1 MLLEMA
7 VPGARTMCAY
17 QGEKDFAANLKKRGG
32 FLIHTSKMNSH
43 CPLSAIL
50 LSFNSFLSRY
60 SISFVL
66 EILHS
71 HGIYS
76 KSHYLAAARFLA

>member
-1 MLLEMA
+1 
-7 VPGARTMCAY
+7 MCAY
-17 QGEKDFAANLKKRGG
+17 QGGKDFAASLKTWGRV
-32 FLIHTSKMNSH
+32 LIHISKMDSH
-43 CPLSAIL
+43 HPLSAIL

>member
-1 MLLEMA
+1 
-7 VPGARTMCAY
+7 MCAY
-17 QGEKDFAANLKKRGG
+17 QREKDFAANLKKWGG
-32 FLIHTSKMNSH
+32 VLIHTSKMDSH
-43 CPLSAIL
+43 HPLSAIL